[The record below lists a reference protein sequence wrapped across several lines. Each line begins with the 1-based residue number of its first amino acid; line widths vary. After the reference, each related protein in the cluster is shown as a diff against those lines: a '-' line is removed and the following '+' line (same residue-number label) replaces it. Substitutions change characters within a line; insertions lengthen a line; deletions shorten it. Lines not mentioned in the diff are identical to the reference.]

1 MFQELNKMTIGAF
14 WLRGKYFLLSFLVPL
29 LVRAVPEIVSYPWPI
44 GFDTVRYYAPVVGAS
59 QIYGFA
65 GVLSLFGGGSA
76 AFLSV
81 LLAFFGAVFQ
91 VDGFL
96 FLKFF
101 APVLHGFLGF
111 ALFYFSSSYLGW
123 SDRKSLVCAVLCTS
137 YFAVLR
143 ITWELFRNT
152 LGLVF
157 LFLAVSQTRSLG
169 ERRGSL
175 FFVFFSLLCLLTH
188 ELVAVLLFCV
198 VAYLLLLE
206 LRSLPVFDALNSA
219 QYYLSSKVKFLKRPS
234 KQDDFSH
241 SRTGSGEPRKSKT
254 LKGPAGGGESTGLRF
269 FGAFFRSRF
278 LILYLF
284 ILVIIVVVMLHY
296 AGVFRISFPT
306 EPFIPNI
313 RGPLVDYI
321 SWRFTLL
328 LYPSVDALRSA
339 IFSLFLICFTPI
351 LPLAVL
357 GYFRNHS
364 LDILTL
370 VLLVGSF
377 MPVVFPHS
385 ALPLWYR
392 WMLMLAFPFVIY
404 ACHFLLPD
412 EQDSPLIRRLKISR
426 KTRRAV
432 FAVVVPVLF
441 LLSSAYM
448 VLPPERAFPYF
459 STFIV
464 QHYFP
469 SSMQQNTVPLS
480 QCPYVVLACEW
491 LRWNMPP
498 DSCLIAHHSLY
509 GWANLT
515 LPFTP
520 IYTYSSMDVGLSNAL
535 LRAGWYNST
544 YVLTLPPYDYL
555 IRNSGFELVF
565 RVGLIEVFRS
575 VD

>member
-1 MFQELNKMTIGAF
+1 M
-14 WLRGKYFLLSFLVPL
+14 RRVHSLLSFLVPF

-44 GFDTVRYYAPVVGAS
+44 GFDTVSGYAPVVFAS

-76 AFLSV
+76 AFLS
-81 LLAFFGAVFQ
+81 LLLGFFGVVFQ

-111 ALFYFSSSYLGW
+111 AVFYFSSSYLGW

-137 YFAVLR
+137 YFVALR
-143 ITWELFRNT
+143 ITWDLFRNT
-152 LGLVF
+152 LGLAF

-169 ERRGSL
+169 ERRGSVL
-175 FFVFFSLLCLLTH
+175 FVLFSLLCLFTH

-206 LRSLPVFDALNSA
+206 LLRSFGASDALTA
-219 QYYLSSKVKFLKRPS
+219 IQYHLGSKVKFLESRS
-234 KQDDFSH
+234 EHADFEN
-241 SRTGSGEPRKSKT
+241 SRTWSGEPRKSKT
-254 LKGPAGGGESTGLRF
+254 LNCPAGGGERTGQRL
-269 FGAFFRSRF
+269 FGADFRPRI
-278 LILYLF
+278 LIVYIF
-284 ILVIIVVVMLHY
+284 IAVFIVVVMLHY
-296 AGVFRISFPT
+296 AGFFRISFPT
-306 EPFIPNI
+306 EPFIPNM
-313 RGPLVDYI
+313 RSPLVDYI
-321 SWRFTLL
+321 SWRFGLH
-328 LYPSVDALRSA
+328 LYPSVDALRGD
-339 IFSLFLICFTPI
+339 IFSLFLICFAPV

-385 ALPLWYR
+385 ALPLWSR
-392 WMLMLAFPFVIY
+392 WMLMLVFPFIIY
-404 ACHFLLPD
+404 ACNFLLPD
-412 EQDSPLIRRLKISR
+412 EQDSPLVRRLKISR
-426 KTRRAV
+426 KTRRVA
-432 FAVVVPVLF
+432 FVVVIPVLF

-459 STFIV
+459 SIFSA
-464 QHYFP
+464 QMYFP

-480 QCPYVVLACEW
+480 QCPYVVLTCEW

-498 DSCLIAHHSLY
+498 DSCLIAHQSLY
-509 GWANLT
+509 GWANLS
-515 LPFTP
+515 LPFRP
-520 IYTYSSMDVGLSNAL
+520 IYEYSSMDVRLSNAL
-535 LRAGWYNST
+535 FKAGWFNCT

-555 IRNSGFELVF
+555 IRNGGFELVF
-565 RVGLIEVFRS
+565 RLGLIEVFRS
-575 VD
+575 VN